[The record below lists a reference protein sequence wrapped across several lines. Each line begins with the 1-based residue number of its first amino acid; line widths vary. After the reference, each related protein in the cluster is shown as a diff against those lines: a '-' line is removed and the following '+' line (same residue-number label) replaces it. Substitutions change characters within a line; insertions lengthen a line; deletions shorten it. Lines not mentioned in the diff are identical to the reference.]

1 MNWKTTLVL
10 GFFVGVLAMF
20 WLDRRPTAE
29 QSIDKTDLA
38 PLENI
43 RATHLRKIEIIK
55 GNQLVKLE
63 RTSENEAW
71 SLPGKWPT
79 RTSEVNKIVD
89 LLLGIR
95 SRFAPVKEKVLNNP
109 ELVIKLAWQN
119 PNSQNLENITLE
131 FESDPVTNLENK
143 FSLPTFVRM
152 PEKNLV
158 LRLGPGLVASLD
170 HPADFFQ
177 QRRLFQGERLV
188 ANAKEGSLSSSQK
201 NEKLLAKSVSVNFDI
216 EGKQTSFNL
225 VNNADD
231 WQLSKPVGKD
241 NLDPKAR
248 DAFLGAIPD
257 LWAEKFVTQDL
268 AKAGLAKP
276 ERTLLVTRNDG
287 STITLQIGNVSSTK
301 TSKKIRPPVPGTPP
315 GMPPQ
320 EETIIQEMRFAKILD
335 NDQIFEINGDGLKN
349 IFVSVDQIRDPMLA
363 RINAADAI
371 KCEIQQ
377 GSTALALVKKESRWK
392 IESPVQAD
400 ADPEKVN
407 ELLTKLSTLEA
418 RGADVIDNP
427 KLDDFALEKPENKI
441 TITLEEETKPPA
453 KDKAPEKKTR
463 SVTYFLGK
471 KDAKAKKLY
480 VAVDGFPRVNFVD
493 EVVAT
498 LAARPAM
505 AYRGKRILDL
515 ATTDINAINIK
526 TKSSDISFSKAPE
539 GKWLLLNPKGV
550 EIDDPKVSQLANS
563 LSTFEVTEFLEEA
576 PTKEDLVSKYGLDQ
590 PIVTLEIGLADAKK
604 PLKKMII
611 GKPLAPK
618 PGFFARLGSEGP
630 VFVIGNDL
638 VASLQKETLS
648 YLPQDFWKLL
658 SNEITTVKINRPAG
672 EFSLE
677 RGEAGWKISAPFTA
691 TPFAEKMEELAK
703 EFVSPKADSFVALD
717 SKEDAKFGFDKPF
730 LQLTVTDKDKKE
742 KTLLLGKIVSDEAG
756 TRYARLKDKA
766 PIAIVSSAFVKA
778 VDVDALDLLDPLV
791 MKQDPSKI
799 KSFKIES
806 SANNINIIREGE
818 TWKVNEPKAGAFN
831 AEPEAVFSLQSLWF
845 NLRVDGFSAYGPKAE
860 VATFG
865 LDKPSTK
872 IEIKLSNEMGKE
884 ESKTLEIGTEVKG
897 KSGSKYARFKGEP
910 AIFNLPA
917 ATILILERTYL
928 AYVPREI
935 LKLKSDDVESLT
947 RTGIPGELEINRKN
961 EVWSLSKP
969 KVEIADE
976 RTLND
981 LVAIVSD
988 LKADSIAAFP
998 ATDLKLFGLD
1008 TPFAVVGFKL
1018 KDQTKKVLL
1027 GKEVDGKKGSR
1038 YAKSEDGKAVGVL
1051 SEVIVKKL
1059 IASPLFYRDRNITRF
1074 PDADQLLLERGP
1086 RKATFAR
1093 VDGNWKLTEPFASE
1107 ADQQQ
1112 LDDALDGLARLRADE
1127 LVVEKPTPEDLT
1139 RFGLDKP
1146 ETRWQIKNAGKLLL
1160 EINLGKRDESA
1171 TRCYAQ
1177 IAGKDLVFLLD
1188 VKQTNW
1194 LQGEFRTRTV
1204 WATPLDAVQ
1213 IDSIKVTSA
1222 NNNFELAKRNNVWVS
1237 VPKPTDRIND
1247 VLVNAMLASLAGLKL
1262 ERYVVDKGASLNLFG
1277 LDPVETTIEIGT
1289 PMGKRTLLIGR
1300 QEGGSKKYYA
1310 RIADNKQ
1317 GDVFLISEADS
1328 MIIMKP
1334 AASLIKSE
1342 K

>member
-20 WLDRRPTAE
+20 WLDRRPAQE
-29 QSIDKTDLA
+29 QSLDKTDLA

-43 RATHLRKIEIIK
+43 RATHLRKIEIVK
-55 GNQLVKLE
+55 GNQIVKLE
-63 RTSENEAW
+63 RSSENEAW

-95 SRFAPVKEKVLNNP
+95 SRFTPIKEKVLNNP
-109 ELVIKLAWQN
+109 ELIIKLAWQT
-119 PNSQNLENITLE
+119 PNSQTLENITLE
-131 FESDPVTNLENK
+131 FEADSAIDSENK
-143 FSLPTFVRM
+143 FSLPTFLRI

-188 ANAKEGSLSSSQK
+188 ATSKEGSLSSSQK
-201 NEKLLAKSVSVNFDI
+201 NEKLLAKSVSVNFEI

-225 VNNADD
+225 LNNADD
-231 WQLSKPVGKD
+231 WQLANPVGKD

-248 DAFLGAIPD
+248 DAFLGALPD

-287 STITLQIGNVSSTK
+287 SAITLLIGNVSSTK

-377 GSTALALVKKESRWK
+377 GSTSLSLVKKEGRWK

-407 ELLTKLSTLEA
+407 ELLTKLSTLES
-418 RGADVIDNP
+418 RGADIIDNP
-427 KLDDFALEKPENKI
+427 KLADFALEKPENKI
-441 TITLEEETKPPA
+441 TITLEEETKPLA

-463 SVTYFLGK
+463 SVTYSLGK

-498 LAARPAM
+498 LAARSAM

-515 ATTDINAINIK
+515 ATTDINTINIK
-526 TKSSDISFSKAPE
+526 TISSDISFSKAPE
-539 GKWLLLNPKGV
+539 GKWTLLNPKSV

-563 LSTFEVTEFLEEA
+563 LSTFEVAQFLEET
-576 PTKEDLVSKYGLDQ
+576 PTKEDLVSKYGLDK
-590 PIVTLEIGLADAKK
+590 PIVTLEIGLADSKK
-604 PLKKMII
+604 TLKKMLV
-611 GKPLAPK
+611 GKPLTDK
-618 PGFFARLGSEGP
+618 PGFFARLGTEGP
-630 VFVIGNDL
+630 VFVINNEL
-638 VASLQKETLS
+638 VASLQKDTLS

-658 SNEITTVKINRPAG
+658 PNEITTVKIIRSAG
-672 EFSLE
+672 EFSLQQA
-677 RGEAGWKISAPFTA
+677 EANWKISAPFIA

-703 EFVSPKADSFVALD
+703 EIGAPKADSFVSLD
-717 SKEDAKFGFDKPF
+717 SKDDAKFGLDKPF
-730 LQLTVTDKDKKE
+730 LQLTVIDKDKKE
-742 KTLLLGKIVSDEAG
+742 KTLVLGKIVSEEAG

-766 PIAIVSSAFVKA
+766 PIAIVNPAFVKA
-778 VDVDALDLLDPLV
+778 VNIDALDLLDPLV

-806 SANNINIIREGE
+806 LTNNIDIIREGE
-818 TWKVNEPKAGAFN
+818 TWKVTEPKAGAFN
-831 AEPEAVFSLQSLWF
+831 AEPDAVFSLQSLWF
-845 NLRVDGFSAYGPKAE
+845 NLRADGFSAYGSKAE

-865 LDKPSTK
+865 LDKPSIK
-872 IEIKLSNEMGKE
+872 IEIKLSNEMGKD
-884 ESKTLEIGTEVKG
+884 ESKILEIGSEVKG

-910 AIFNLPA
+910 AVFNLPA

-935 LKLKSDDVESLT
+935 LKLKSDDVESFT

-969 KVEIADE
+969 KVEIADD

-998 ATDLKLFGLD
+998 ATDLKLFGFD

-1018 KDQTKKVLL
+1018 KDQTKKILL
-1027 GKEVDGKKGSR
+1027 GKEVEEKKGSR
-1038 YAKSEDGKAVGVL
+1038 YAKSEDGKSVGIL

-1059 IASPLFYRDRNITRF
+1059 IASPLFFRDRNIARF
-1074 PDADQLLLERGP
+1074 PDADQLVLERGP

-1093 VDGNWKLTEPFASE
+1093 IDGNWKLTEPFASE

-1112 LDDALDGLARLRADE
+1112 LDDALDGIARLRADE
-1127 LVVEKPTPEDLT
+1127 LVVEKPTPEDLA

-1194 LQGEFRTRTV
+1194 LQGEFRSRTV
-1204 WATPLDAVQ
+1204 WAITLDAVQ
-1213 IDSIKVTSA
+1213 IDSIKVTSL

-1334 AASLIKSE
+1334 AASFIKAE

>member
-20 WLDRRPTAE
+20 WLDRRPAQE
-29 QSIDKTDLA
+29 QSLDKTDLA

-43 RATHLRKIEIIK
+43 RAMHLRKIEIVK
-55 GNQLVKLE
+55 GNQIVKLE
-63 RTSENEAW
+63 RSSENETW

-95 SRFAPVKEKVLNNP
+95 SRFTPIKEKVLNNP
-109 ELVIKLAWQN
+109 ELTIKLAWQT
-119 PNSQNLENITLE
+119 PNSQTLESITLE
-131 FESDPVTNLENK
+131 FEADSATDSENK
-143 FSLPTFVRM
+143 FSLPTFLRI

-188 ANAKEGSLSSSQK
+188 AASKEGSLSSSQK

-231 WQLSKPVGKD
+231 WQLANPVGKD
-241 NLDPKAR
+241 NLDPKAK

-257 LWAEKFVTQDL
+257 LWAEKFVTQNII
-268 AKAGLAKP
+268 KAGLVKP

-287 STITLQIGNVSSTK
+287 SAITLLIGNVSSTK

-377 GSTALALVKKESRWK
+377 GSTSLSLVKKEGRWK

-418 RGADVIDNP
+418 RGADIIDNP
-427 KLDDFALEKPENKI
+427 KLADFALEKPENKI
-441 TITLEEETKPPA
+441 TITLEEETKPLA

-463 SVTYFLGK
+463 SVTYSLGK

-515 ATTDINAINIK
+515 ATTDINTINIK
-526 TKSSDISFSKAPE
+526 AISSDISFSKAPE
-539 GKWLLLNPKGV
+539 GKWTLLNPKSV

-563 LSTFEVTEFLEEA
+563 LSTFEVVQFLEET
-576 PTKEDLVSKYGLDQ
+576 PTKEDLVSKYGLDK
-590 PIVTLEIGLADAKK
+590 PIVTLEIGLADVKK
-604 PLKKMII
+604 SLKKMLV
-611 GKPLAPK
+611 GKPLTDK
-618 PGFFARLGSEGP
+618 PGFFARLGTEGP
-630 VFVIGNDL
+630 VFVINNEL
-638 VASLQKETLS
+638 VASLQKDTLS

-658 SNEITTVKINRPAG
+658 PNEITTVKIIRSAG
-672 EFSLE
+672 EFSLQQA
-677 RGEAGWKISAPFTA
+677 EANWKISAPFTA

-703 EFVSPKADSFVALD
+703 EIGAPKADSFVSLD
-717 SKEDAKFGFDKPF
+717 SKDDAKFGLDKPF

-742 KTLLLGKIVSDEAG
+742 KTLVLGKIVSEEAG

-766 PIAIVSSAFVKA
+766 PIAIVNPAFVKA
-778 VDVDALDLLDPLV
+778 VNIDALDLLDPLV

-806 SANNINIIREGE
+806 LTNNIDIIREGE
-818 TWKVNEPKAGAFN
+818 TWKVTEPKAGAFN

-845 NLRVDGFSAYGPKAE
+845 NLRADGFSAYGPKAE

-865 LDKPSTK
+865 LDKPSSK
-872 IEIKLSNEMGKE
+872 IEIKLSNEMGKD
-884 ESKTLEIGTEVKG
+884 ESKILEIGTEVKG

-910 AIFNLPA
+910 AVFNLPA

-935 LKLKSDDVESLT
+935 LKLKSEDVESFT

-969 KVEIADE
+969 KVEIADD

-1018 KDQTKKVLL
+1018 KDQTKKILL
-1027 GKEVDGKKGSR
+1027 GKEVEGKKGHR
-1038 YAKSEDGKAVGVL
+1038 YVKSEDGKAVGIL
-1051 SEVIVKKL
+1051 PEVIVKKL
-1059 IASPLFYRDRNITRF
+1059 IASPLFFRDRNIARF

-1093 VDGNWKLTEPFASE
+1093 IDGNWKLTEPFASE

-1112 LDDALDGLARLRADE
+1112 LDDALDGIARLRADE
-1127 LVVEKPTPEDLT
+1127 LVVEKPTPEDLA

-1177 IAGKDLVFLLD
+1177 ITGKDLVFYLD

-1222 NNNFELAKRNNVWVS
+1222 NNKFELAKRNNVWVS

-1289 PMGKRTLLIGR
+1289 PMGKRILLVGR

-1310 RIADNKQ
+1310 CVADNKQ

-1334 AASLIKSE
+1334 AASLIKAE

>member
-20 WLDRRPTAE
+20 WLDQRPMHE
-29 QSIDKTDLA
+29 QSLDKTGLA

-43 RATHLRKIEIIK
+43 QASYLRKIEILK
-55 GNQLVKLE
+55 GNQIVKLE

-79 RTSEVNKIVD
+79 RTSEVNKIID
-89 LLLGIR
+89 LLLGLR
-95 SRFAPVKEKVLNNP
+95 SRFTPIKEKVFDNP
-109 ELVIKLAWQN
+109 AIIIKLGWQK
-119 PNSQNLENITLE
+119 PGSQTLENITLE
-131 FESDPVTNLENK
+131 FEADSSTTSENK
-143 FSLPTFVRM
+143 FSLPTFVRI

-158 LRLGPGLVASLD
+158 LRLGPGLIASFD
-170 HPADFFQ
+170 QPADFFQ

-188 ANAKEGSLSSSQK
+188 ATSKEGSLSSSQK
-201 NEKLLAKSVSVNFDI
+201 NEKLLAKSVSVNFEI
-216 EGKQTSFNL
+216 EGKKTSFNL

-231 WQLSKPVGKD
+231 WQLANPVGKD
-241 NLDPKAR
+241 NLEPKAR

-257 LWAEKFVTQDL
+257 LWAEKFVTQDIT
-268 AKAGLAKP
+268 KAGLVKP

-301 TSKKIRPPVPGTPP
+301 TSKKIRPPAPGTPP

-349 IFVSVDQIRDPMLA
+349 IFITVDQIRDPMLA
-363 RINAADAI
+363 RINSTDAV

-377 GSTALALVKKESRWK
+377 GSTSLSLVKKEGRWK

-407 ELLTKLSTLEA
+407 ELITKLSTLEA

-427 KLDDFALEKPENKI
+427 KLADFALEKPGNKI
-441 TITLEEETKPPA
+441 TITLEEETKPLA
-453 KDKAPEKKTR
+453 KDKVPEKKSR
-463 SVTYFLGK
+463 SVTYLLGK

-480 VAVDGFPRVNFVD
+480 VMVDGFPRVNFVD

-515 ATTDINAINIK
+515 AATDINTINIK
-526 TKSSDISFSKAPE
+526 AKSSDISFSKAPE
-539 GKWLLLNPKGV
+539 GKWVLLNPKGV

-563 LSTFEVTEFLEEA
+563 FSTFEVAEFLEETPA
-576 PTKEDLVSKYGLDQ
+576 KEDLANKYGLDK

-604 PLKKMII
+604 PLKKMLI
-611 GKPLAPK
+611 GKALMGK
-618 PGFFARLGSEGP
+618 PGFFARLGTEGP
-630 VFVIGNDL
+630 VFVINNEL
-638 VASLQKETLS
+638 VASLEKDTLS

-658 SNEITTVKINRPAG
+658 PNEITTVKINRPEG
-672 EFSLE
+672 EFSLQ
-677 RGEAGWKISAPFTA
+677 RTEAGWKISAPFTA

-703 EFVSPKADSFVALD
+703 EIGAPKADSFISLD
-717 SKEDAKFGFDKPF
+717 SKEEARFGFDKPF
-730 LQLTVTDKDKKE
+730 LQLTVMDKDKKE
-742 KTLLLGKIVSDEAG
+742 KTLMLGKIVSEETG
-756 TRYARLKDKA
+756 NRYARLKDKA
-766 PIAIVSSAFVKA
+766 PIAIVNPAFVKA
-778 VDVDALDLLDPLV
+778 VNVDALDLLDPLV

-806 SANNINIIREGE
+806 ATNNINIIREGE
-818 TWKVNEPKAGAFN
+818 TWKVTEPKAGTFN
-831 AEPEAVFSLQSLWF
+831 AESDAVFSLQSLWF
-845 NLRVDGFSAYGPKAE
+845 NLRADGFSAYGPKTNDT
-860 VATFG
+860 TFG
-865 LDKPSTK
+865 LDKPSSK
-872 IEIKLSNEMGKE
+872 IEFKLINDMGKE
-884 ESKTLEIGTEVKG
+884 DSKILEIGTEVKG

-910 AIFNLPA
+910 AVFNLPA
-917 ATILILERTYL
+917 TTIAILERTYL
-928 AYVPREI
+928 TYVPREI
-935 LKLKSDDVESLT
+935 LKLKPDDVDSFT
-947 RTGIPGELEINRKN
+947 RTGIPGELEVNRKN
-961 EVWSLSKP
+961 EVWSISKP
-969 KVEIADE
+969 KVEIADD

-981 LVAIVSD
+981 LIAVASD

-1018 KDQTKKVLL
+1018 KDQTRKILV
-1027 GKEVDGKKGSR
+1027 GKEVEGRKGQR
-1038 YAKSEDGKAVGVL
+1038 YVKSEEGKSVGIL

-1059 IASPLFYRDRNITRF
+1059 IASPLFFKDRNIARF
-1074 PDADQLLLERGP
+1074 PDADQLILERGP

-1127 LVVEKPTPEDLT
+1127 LVVEKPTPEDLA

-1177 IAGKDLVFLLD
+1177 ITGKDLVFLLD

-1204 WATPLDAVQ
+1204 WSTPLDAVQ

-1277 LDPVETTIEIGT
+1277 LDPVEITIEIGT

-1310 RIADNKQ
+1310 RVADNRQ

-1328 MIIMKP
+1328 LGILKP
-1334 AASLIKSE
+1334 ASALIKAE